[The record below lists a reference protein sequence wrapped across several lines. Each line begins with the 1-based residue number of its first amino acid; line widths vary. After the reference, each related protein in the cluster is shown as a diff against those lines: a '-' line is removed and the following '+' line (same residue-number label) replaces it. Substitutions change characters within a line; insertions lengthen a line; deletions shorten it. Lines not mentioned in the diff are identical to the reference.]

1 MTSYLLKG
9 GYRKGTSDLEEK
21 DRMDYWRDIVCDEF
35 VKLDCQKMAR
45 DFRGELR
52 GGASVGD
59 LQFAEVVA
67 DAQFVE
73 RSKRQIAK
81 FAESDFLISFQL
93 EERGLVRQ
101 NGREALLTPGSF
113 ALYDSTQPYSL
124 TFEQRFHQLVVQM
137 PKEVLSRHLMNPE
150 QYTAIPIS
158 GKSGLGAVLT
168 DFIFSLARELHNV
181 HAAPDELAENLVDMI
196 AMAFSS
202 SVMLNQVDDHSIVR
216 ESLKRRI
223 RQYID
228 NNLCNPE
235 LSNHHIAGSQNISV
249 RYLHKL
255 FQDEEET
262 VHVLILNKRLER
274 THQLL
279 GDPAYAGHSIERIAY
294 STGFVSAAHFSRAFK
309 KRYGVCPSE
318 IRWSKP
324 CNQGSGRQRQGP
336 ERDASKKV

>member
-1 MTSYLLKG
+1 MTSHLLEG
-9 GYRKGTSDLEEK
+9 RYRKVTSDLK
-21 DRMDYWRDIVCDEF
+21 DRDRTGYWREVICDEF
-35 VKLDCQKMAR
+35 VRLDCSKLA
-45 DFRGELR
+45 DNFKGELR

-59 LQFAEVVA
+59 LQFAEVLA

-137 PKEVLSRHLMNPE
+137 PKEVLSRHLLNPE
-150 QYTAIPIS
+150 QYTAISIS

-168 DFIFSLARELHNV
+168 DFIFSLARELHHV
-181 HAAPDELAENLVDMI
+181 HAAPDELSENLVDMI

-202 SVMLNQVDDHSIVR
+202 SVMLSQVGNHSIVR

-228 NNLCNPE
+228 NNLCNPD
-235 LSNHHIAGSQNISV
+235 LSNQRIAAAQNISV

-255 FQDEEET
+255 FDDEEET
-262 VHVLILNKRLER
+262 VHALILNKRLER
-274 THQLL
+274 TRRLL
-279 GDPAYAGHSIERIAY
+279 NDPAFAGHSIERIAFH
-294 STGFVSAAHFSRAFK
+294 TGFVSAPHFSRAFK
-309 KRYGVCPSE
+309 KRFGVCPSDV
-318 IRWSKP
+318 R
-324 CNQGSGRQRQGP
+324 
-336 ERDASKKV
+336 

>member
-1 MTSYLLKG
+1 MTSYLLEG
-9 GYRKGTSDLEEK
+9 CYRKGTSGLDEK
-21 DRMDYWRDIVCDEF
+21 DRIDYWRDIICDEF
-35 VKLDCQKMAR
+35 VKLDCGKMASN
-45 DFRGELR
+45 FRGELR

-67 DAQFVE
+67 DPQFVE

-150 QYTAIPIS
+150 QYTAVPIS

-168 DFIFSLARELHNV
+168 DFIFSLARELHHV
-181 HAAPDELAENLVDMI
+181 HTAPDELSENLVDMI
-196 AMAFSS
+196 AIAFSS
-202 SVMLNQVDDHSIVR
+202 SVMLNQVGNHSIVR

-228 NNLCNPE
+228 NNLCNPD
-235 LSNHHIAGSQNISV
+235 LSNLRIAAAQNISV

-255 FQDEEET
+255 FDDEEET
-262 VHVLILNKRLER
+262 VHAIILNKRLER
-274 THQLL
+274 ARGLL
-279 GDPAYAGHSIERIAY
+279 NDRAYAGHSIERIAY

-309 KRYGVCPSE
+309 KRYGVCPSDV
-318 IRWSKP
+318 R
-324 CNQGSGRQRQGP
+324 
-336 ERDASKKV
+336 

>member
-1 MTSYLLKG
+1 MAFLISD
-9 GYRKGTSDLEEK
+9 GYQKRTLDLNEQE
-21 DRMDYWRDIVCDEF
+21 RFDYWRDIICDEF
-35 VKLDCQKMAR
+35 VKLDCEKTEHG
-45 DFRGELR
+45 DFIGELR
-52 GGASVGD
+52 GGVGIAD
-59 LQFAEVVA
+59 LRFAEVVS
-67 DAQFVE
+67 DPQLVK

-81 FAESDFLISFQL
+81 STEADFLISFQL
-93 EERGLVRQ
+93 AQQGLVRQ

-124 TFEQRFHQLVVQM
+124 TFKERFHQFVVQM

-168 DFIFSLARELHNV
+168 NFIFSLVKELHNV
-181 HAAPDELAENLVDMI
+181 QQAPDELSENLVNMI

-202 SVMLNQVDDHSIVR
+202 SVMLEQVGDHSIVR

-235 LSNHHIAGSQNISV
+235 LSNNHIAEAQGISV

-255 FQDEEET
+255 FQDEVET
-262 VHVLILNKRLER
+262 IHTLILHKRLEKGY
-274 THQLL
+274 QLL
-279 GDPAYAGHSIERIAY
+279 NDPAYAGHSIERITY
-294 STGFVSAAHFSRAFK
+294 SLGFSSPAHFSRSFK
-309 KRYGVCPSE
+309 KHYGVSPSD
-318 IRWSKP
+318 IR
-324 CNQGSGRQRQGP
+324 
-336 ERDASKKV
+336 